1 VREQPVVPFGRI
13 GADFWVWNETW
24 ESNFDADGGGSTTA
38 GTVGWHWAGGLMILL
53 DGLDVGAAS
62 RLENAVG
69 VNDTYFVAEYR
80 QTFSL
85 GEDVLDFSSSEL
97 TFGLKF
103 DL

>member
-1 VREQPVVPFGRI
+1 
-13 GADFWVWNETW
+13 
-24 ESNFDADGGGSTTA
+24 
-38 GTVGWHWAGGLMILL
+38 
-53 DGLDVGAAS
+53 
-62 RLENAVG
+62 
-69 VNDTYFVAEYR
+69 VAEYR